1 MPTFTPPS
9 FLLNHK
15 KSIAALTSILVLIG
29 VGANGAGVIND
40 PNSGGY
46 LVCAKPENRVIT
58 HFANSKTAKCPKG
71 FKKVRIGAQGI
82 KGVPGLTGATG
93 LSGSNGK
100 DGKDGKTLWNGI
112 KDPEVSWGS
121 PGDMFINSTTKTL
134 FGPKNLD
141 GSWPAGVSMV
151 GPKGD
156 QGPIGLTGATGPQ
169 GPGGSGPAGPTGATG
184 ATGAA
189 GTNGTN
195 GTNGAN
201 GADGQGPVYYR
212 KKGDTVVTTISSAA
226 ISLSLP
232 AGSYLLTYSGIA
244 FSISASDEYVV
255 CKIAYAPTYA
265 DTSVYVNNQSELNNR
280 KYISLQETYT
290 LDAPETVQVNCRS
303 QYAGDRAMITSQSFS
318 AVKVS
323 SIVIQG

>member
-1 MPTFTPPS
+1 MPTFTPPA
-9 FLLNHK
+9 FLLTRK
-15 KSIAALTSILVLIG
+15 KSIAVLASFLLLVG
-29 VGANGAGVIND
+29 VAANGAGVLNT

-46 LVCAKPENRVIT
+46 LVCAKPENRIIT
-58 HFANSKTAKCPKG
+58 HFANSKTAMCPKG
-71 FKKVRIGAQGI
+71 FLKVRIGAQGI

-112 KDPEVSWGS
+112 KDPESSWGA

-169 GPGGSGPAGPTGATG
+169 GPGGSGPAGATG
-184 ATGAA
+184 AVGPA
-189 GTNGTN
+189 
-195 GTNGAN
+195 GAN
-201 GADGQGPVYYR
+201 GAAGAAGSNGVDGLGPVYI
-212 KKGDTVVTTISSAA
+212 KTNDGDTNATQAGVQA

-232 AGSYLLTYSGIA
+232 AGTYLLTYSTL
-244 FSISASDEYVV
+244 
-255 CKIAYAPTYA
+255 TYA
-265 DTSVYVNNQSELNNR
+265 YFQTSEYIFCGIEDSNVSVARAVYINSVSELNNR
-280 KYISLQETYT
+280 KFLTQQKTVT
-290 LDAPETVQVNCRS
+290 LSEPGV
-303 QYAGDRAMITSQSFS
+303 
-318 AVKVS
+318 VKVYCKTFYADNTVS
-323 SIVIQG
+323 VTQQVFTALKVLSATIQP